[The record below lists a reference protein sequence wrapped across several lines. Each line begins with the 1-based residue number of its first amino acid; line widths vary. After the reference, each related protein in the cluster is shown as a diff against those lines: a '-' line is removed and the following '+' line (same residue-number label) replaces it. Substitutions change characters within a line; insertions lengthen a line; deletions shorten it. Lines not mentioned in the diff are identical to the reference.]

1 MNSKKRYE
9 KISQVGEGTFGV
21 VFKAKDFFTNRI
33 VAMKKIRLHGDE
45 EGIPSSAIREI
56 SILKQLKHVNIVE
69 LVDVICTMKKLT
81 LVFEFVDKDLTK
93 IIKSKEGKGLNIED
107 IKVSLYLILGIFVP
121 IIKRS

>member
-107 IKVSLYLILGIFVP
+107 IKVS
-121 IIKRS
+121 

>member
-21 VFKAKDFFTNRI
+21 VFKAKDLFTNKI

-56 SILKQLKHVNIVE
+56 SLLKQLKHINIVE

-81 LVFEFVDKDLTK
+81 LVFEFVDRDLTK
-93 IIKSKEGKGLNIED
+93 IIKSTEGKGLD
-107 IKVSLYLILGIFVP
+107 IKDVKVRFYFI
-121 IIKRS
+121 